1 MKIGTLMMLDSYTNS
16 MCLESWGRSS
26 YARILIEIDVCN
38 GFSDNLV
45 MAIHNLEG
53 PGYSKETIRVEYEW
67 EPPRCSTCL
76 LFGHS
81 VDDCPKAPKQIVNRV
96 DKGKCGSSGADD
108 EGFVKVKK
116 KKLGGENGGT
126 KNFKPISVK
135 QKTQY
140 RPKVNQSTEGNNGKK
155 NVSTSGN
162 SSKRASMTN
171 ASTSGNGTFPLSNSF
186 KVLNV
191 DDPANVKVESDNKAS
206 TSKGTC
212 LFVDDDGKPLK
223 KVEVDYLDDHD
234 GEDEVEPVD
243 NEMAKFLASKQLVVG
258 YGTKSLLE
266 QYRETYE
273 NVEYDYDPYDDDLYE
288 GREIPGHIQFI
299 CDNFDIK
306 VLDDDGPKAQDH
318 DFDGLNYMHMGA
330 GKDVVGV
337 MGEDT
342 ANGFW
347 KLSRNEEN
355 GALVDDASRSVG
367 GVWDKPWDMT
377 YGNGFV
383 VLGGI
388 SFKEDRVRVVWM
400 EVGGGVV
407 RAKVVSSV
415 VVKVV
420 LIGWEV
426 FERWFWMGELSLE
439 DMSMK
444 SVHGIFFRGFWV
456 EELALEAIEQDDQE
470 MEILRRLFAGLK
482 ALEHS
487 LSLLEFRG
495 ISSFDGWKLV
505 HVGNRIK
512 SVVVNGIILN
522 PLVRSRRR

>member
-96 DKGKCGSSGADD
+96 DKGKCGPSEDDD

-116 KKLGGENGGT
+116 KKLGGENRGT

-206 TSKGTC
+206 T
-212 LFVDDDGKPLK
+212 
-223 KVEVDYLDDHD
+223 
-234 GEDEVEPVD
+234 
-243 NEMAKFLASKQLVVG
+243 ASVQ
-258 YGTKSLLE
+258 E
-266 QYRETYE
+266 
-273 NVEYDYDPYDDDLYE
+273 E
-288 GREIPGHIQFI
+288 GQNATP
-299 CDNFDIK
+299 
-306 VLDDDGPKAQDH
+306 
-318 DFDGLNYMHMGA
+318 
-330 GKDVVGV
+330 
-337 MGEDT
+337 
-342 ANGFW
+342 
-347 KLSRNEEN
+347 
-355 GALVDDASRSVG
+355 
-367 GVWDKPWDMT
+367 
-377 YGNGFV
+377 
-383 VLGGI
+383 
-388 SFKEDRVRVVWM
+388 
-400 EVGGGVV
+400 
-407 RAKVVSSV
+407 
-415 VVKVV
+415 
-420 LIGWEV
+420 
-426 FERWFWMGELSLE
+426 
-439 DMSMK
+439 
-444 SVHGIFFRGFWV
+444 
-456 EELALEAIEQDDQE
+456 
-470 MEILRRLFAGLK
+470 
-482 ALEHS
+482 
-487 LSLLEFRG
+487 
-495 ISSFDGWKLV
+495 
-505 HVGNRIK
+505 
-512 SVVVNGIILN
+512 
-522 PLVRSRRR
+522 